1 MAESGGAGSKR
12 KTPERP
18 VTAEDVKEWLASCID
33 FGLVGKVSA
42 EAKESILAKIEEE
55 EVDYEVLVQLKE
67 EDLQATLGMTVLG
80 QRKKLMTRIK
90 ELEEMKPP
98 LPCAA
103 AAAVAAP
110 GGQAIQQPPRPVEIV
125 GEEDGEGGHGVL
137 GGSSSSVQPSDVVDD
152 DDKDRGQEER
162 ERDKGWGRRR
172 GEGGG
177 SSSKGGGDVV
187 LVGDD
192 AQGEAVTVEKRRKAG
207 SLKLTR
213 DIEDKMKAEDFA
225 VNEAEWVT
233 KELLKKLRQSQK
245 WAIQVGEATIFWGG
259 GGRQCFAHQIYQN
272 TVASTLNPQPST
284 LKP

>member
-12 KTPERP
+12 KAPERP

-33 FGLVGKVSA
+33 LGLVGKVSA

-103 AAAVAAP
+103 AAVAAP

-125 GEEDGEGGHGVL
+125 GEEDGEGGHGVM

-245 WAIQVGEATIFWGG
+245 WAIQVGEATIFWGVWRSPMFSTSNLTKYG
-259 GGRQCFAHQIYQN
+259 G
-272 TVASTLNPQPST
+272 LNPQPST